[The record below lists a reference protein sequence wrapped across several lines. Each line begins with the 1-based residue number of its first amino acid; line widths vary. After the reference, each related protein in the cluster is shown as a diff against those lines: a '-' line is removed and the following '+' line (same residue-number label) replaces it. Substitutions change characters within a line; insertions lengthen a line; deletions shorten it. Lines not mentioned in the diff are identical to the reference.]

1 MKKGK
6 STEIAKFNSAT
17 IPPINKETL
26 AKHLTIGYHANP
38 RTGNF
43 DVSKAS
49 IKIKREFLTFLDCI
63 GHIEISATAKA
74 REPKSRKTSP
84 ASPAPVSG
92 AGPLYGAGRGAG
104 QRGGNTAQWRHMAA
118 DGGQHTPAGATITS
132 TVTRTPETWS
142 YPITTTTVTASS
154 SSTSPAAAASVFT
167 DTFLRMKKPV
177 SSQKPAVVRVS
188 PPFSSAET
196 VELVLGVAP
205 CQEYSLQLRIL
216 SPAGAVVAAVADLAL
231 PRLPDIPSYVPPPVS
246 EVVEVKFLLGG
257 KHDLAAKQGG
267 PIPDS
272 CLLDYFEAVDAFSS
286 RVEGV
291 ATSLAEAN
299 TAARAEQTAV
309 QRRVEVT
316 QEAVLRRHGCL
327 CPAPRLLLDPSP
339 APAPAPA
346 PAWAG
351 VYLCQG
357 MHGGRPSYRQD

>member
-63 GHIEISATAKA
+63 GHIEISGTAKA

-84 ASPAPVSG
+84 PSPAPVSG

-104 QRGGNTAQWRHMAA
+104 QQGGNTAQWRHLAA
-118 DGGQHTPAGATITS
+118 DWGQQPPAGSTSTS
-132 TVTRTPETWS
+132 TVTRTAEEWS
-142 YPITTTTVTASS
+142 YPSTTTTTATSS
-154 SSTSPAAAASVFT
+154 SSLPAAAASVFT

-177 SSQKPAVVRVS
+177 SSQKPAVVKVS
-188 PPFSSAET
+188 PPFSASE
-196 VELVLGVAP
+196 VELLLGVAP

-231 PRLPDIPSYVPPPVS
+231 PRLADIPSYVPPPVS

-267 PIPDS
+267 PIPAS

-286 RVEGV
+286 RVEAV
-291 ATSLAEAN
+291 ASSLAEAN
-299 TAARAEQTAV
+299 TAARAEQAAV

-327 CPAPRLLLDPSP
+327 CPAPRLLLDP
-339 APAPAPA
+339 APSHAPA

-351 VYLCQG
+351 VYLYQG

>member
-38 RTGNF
+38 RTGHF

-84 ASPAPVSG
+84 SSPAPVSG

-104 QRGGNTAQWRHMAA
+104 QRGGNTAQWRHLAA
-118 DGGQHTPAGATITS
+118 DGGQHTPAGATSTS

-142 YPITTTTVTASS
+142 YPSTTTTATPSS

-216 SPAGAVVAAVADLAL
+216 PLHRSTVLGCQIKVVDYLEEDGAFPEFFGGTPLLQAQEPLQVFSTITGFTGG
-231 PRLPDIPSYVPPPVS
+231 R
-246 EVVEVKFLLGG
+246 EVK
-257 KHDLAAKQGG
+257 
-267 PIPDS
+267 
-272 CLLDYFEAVDAFSS
+272 E
-286 RVEGV
+286 
-291 ATSLAEAN
+291 
-299 TAARAEQTAV
+299 
-309 QRRVEVT
+309 
-316 QEAVLRRHGCL
+316 
-327 CPAPRLLLDPSP
+327 SP
-339 APAPAPA
+339 
-346 PAWAG
+346 
-351 VYLCQG
+351 C
-357 MHGGRPSYRQD
+357 D